1 MFILPSRKEGS
12 REWKEAGPMELLRA
26 GPMELLFY
34 SLNCYTTV
42 CTDFEEL
49 I

>member
-1 MFILPSRKEGS
+1 MVFILPSRKEGS
-12 REWKEAGPMELLRA
+12 REWKEAGPMELLRVVI
-26 GPMELLFY
+26 FY